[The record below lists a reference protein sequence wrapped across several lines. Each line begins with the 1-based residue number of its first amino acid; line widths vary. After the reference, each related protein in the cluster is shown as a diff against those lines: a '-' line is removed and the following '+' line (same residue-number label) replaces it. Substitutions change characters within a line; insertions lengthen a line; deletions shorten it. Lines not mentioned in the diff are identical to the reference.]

1 MTAEHPA
8 APRIE
13 DMSFEDSLREL
24 ETIVR
29 GLESGETPLEQSIKA
44 YERGI
49 ALKQHCENK
58 LRDAQAKIE
67 KITVNND
74 GSISTQPLDE

>member
-1 MTAEHPA
+1 MSAQP
-8 APRIE
+8 IE
-13 DMSFEDSLREL
+13 KLSFEEALGEL

-29 GLESGETPLEQSIKA
+29 NLEQGGTPLEKSIDS

-49 ALKQHCENK
+49 ALKKHCESK

-67 KITVNND
+67 KITVKQD
-74 GSISTQPLDE
+74 GSVTTEPLDADE